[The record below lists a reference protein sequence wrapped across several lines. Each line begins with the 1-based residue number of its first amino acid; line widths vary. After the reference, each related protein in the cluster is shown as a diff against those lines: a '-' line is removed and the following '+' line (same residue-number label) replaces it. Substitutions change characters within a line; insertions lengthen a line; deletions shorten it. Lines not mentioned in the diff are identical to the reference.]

1 MSAAGS
7 DSRAAI
13 LGRLKQGLKRD
24 GRPTDAARQRL
35 ETPPTNLVPKRG
47 IDAADKI
54 KQFTDEA
61 ERVEATVQRIA
72 GLADLPA
79 AVADYLKRHNLPTQ
93 LRVAPSLQSA
103 GWASQPLLDVA
114 SGRAAGTDAV
124 GVSRAFGGVAET
136 GTLVFLSGP
145 DNPTTVNFLPPT
157 HIAVVTAGDIA
168 GSYEEVWARVR
179 ALQPRPGAGKT
190 QLPRTVNWITGPS
203 RTADIE
209 QTLLLGAHGPQNLHI
224 VVVDDAG

>member
-1 MSAAGS
+1 MSAAA

-13 LGRLKQGLKRD
+13 LGRLKTALRRD
-24 GRPTDAARQRL
+24 ARPPEAARARL
-35 ETPPTNLVPKRG
+35 ETPPENLVPKRG

-54 KQFTDEA
+54 AQFTQEA
-61 ERVEATVQRIA
+61 ERVEATVQRVA
-72 GLADLPA
+72 SLAALPA
-79 AVADYLKRHNLPTQ
+79 AVAQYLAGRNLPTG
-93 LRVAPSLQSA
+93 LRVASSLAGA
-103 GWASQPLLDVA
+103 GWETQPLLDVSA
-114 SGRAAGTDAV
+114 GPAAGTDAV

-145 DNPTTVNFLPPT
+145 DNPTTLNFLPPT
-157 HIAVVTAGDIA
+157 HIAVVRAEDIA

-179 ALQPRPGAGKT
+179 ALTPPPGPGKT

-224 VVVDDAG
+224 VVVDDGS

>member
-1 MSAAGS
+1 MS

-24 GRPTDAARQRL
+24 TRSTDAARARL
-35 ETPPTNLVPKRG
+35 ETPPENLVPKRG
-47 IDAADKI
+47 VDATDKI
-54 KQFTDEA
+54 KQFTLEA
-61 ERVEATVQRIA
+61 ERVEATLVRVPNLTA
-72 GLADLPA
+72 LPA
-79 AVADYLKRHNLPTQ
+79 AVAEYLKRHNLPTGV
-93 LRVAPSLQSA
+93 RVAPSLMQA
-103 GWASQPLLDVA
+103 GWQAQPLLDVS
-114 SGRAAGTDAV
+114 SGRAAGSDAV
-124 GVSRAFGGVAET
+124 GVSCAFGGVAET

-157 HIAVVTAGDIA
+157 HIAVVAAKDIA

-179 ALQPRPGAGKT
+179 ALAPKPGAGKT